1 MAKETIAVPRSL
13 VITLMAA
20 LVCGLIGMVVYWA
33 KGTESSI
40 HTNQQAIMAQDKA
53 VGIIQEWEKGHEKNK
68 SAHHTEN

>member
-1 MAKETIAVPRSL
+1 MAKDTIAVPKSI
-13 VITLMAA
+13 VVTIIG
-20 LVCGLIGMVVYWA
+20 CLIISVVSFVVYWA

-68 SAHHTEN
+68 SAHHTDE

>member
-1 MAKETIAVPRSL
+1 MAKDTIAVPKS
-13 VITLMAA
+13 VVATIIGA
-20 LVCGLIGMVVYWA
+20 LILSVVGLVVYWA

-68 SAHHTEN
+68 DVHHPE